1 MSDQISQS
9 SSSPV
14 KLILGLNDKP
24 STGVAFLA
32 AIAHLFAIAASIL
45 TAPLLLARAI
55 GLDDL
60 QTVYV
65 INASLGVSGI
75 ATFIQVY
82 KFGWLGSGLLSVQGT
97 SFAFI
102 GAMAYASS
110 ILKDTM
116 QIDEVVGVLLGT
128 SIIGGGLVIL
138 ASFFLAQIR
147 KIITPTVTGVTIFL
161 LGISLL
167 ISALTN
173 LTRVYSSAADI
184 QQSMLIISEAMI
196 TLLII
201 IVLATRRNIW
211 CRLLS
216 IPSGLLVGFLIAAA
230 FGDLN
235 PPPISNSQVISIL
248 VPFRFPLGF
257 DFLVLILLLPIFL
270 VSLTETIGDITASSS
285 VSELPIEGKSYLER
299 LRGGVMADGVNTIL
313 ASCFGAFP
321 NTTFSQNNA
330 VIKVTGIASR
340 RVGLVLAGLLV
351 LLGAIP
357 LISEVFMRIPGGVLN
372 AATGFLF
379 GMIALT
385 GLQIV
390 LHQKEKRALVVLLLS
405 FAIALALMS
414 LPGAL
419 SRLGLELPAYL
430 VIILGFPVATGTI
443 IAIFLELFRKGKS

>member
-1 MSDQISQS
+1 MSDQ
-9 SSSPV
+9 SPV
-14 KLILGLNDKP
+14 NPSTQLILGLNDKP
-24 STGVAFLA
+24 SAGVTFLA
-32 AIAHLFAIAASIL
+32 ALAHLAAIAASIL

-110 ILKDTM
+110 MLKESM

-128 SIIGGGLVIL
+128 SMVGAILVVL
-138 ASFFLAQIR
+138 ASFFLTQIR
-147 KIITPTVTGVTIFL
+147 KVITPTVTGVTIFL
-161 LGISLL
+161 LGVSLL
-167 ISALTN
+167 MSALTN
-173 LTRVYSSAADI
+173 LMNVYSSASDMQESLTVLA
-184 QQSMLIISEAMI
+184 EAVI
-196 TLLII
+196 TLLVTIF
-201 IVLATRRNIW
+201 LASRENIW

-216 IPSGLLVGFLIAAA
+216 IPSGLLIGFLVAAS

-235 PPPISNSQVISIL
+235 APPVSNSQIISIL
-248 VPFRFPLGF
+248 IPFRFPLGF
-257 DFLVLILLLPIFL
+257 DFLVLIILLPIFL

-285 VSELPIEGKSYLER
+285 VSGLPIEGESYLDR
-299 LRGGVMADGVNTIL
+299 LRGGVMADGVNTML
-313 ASCFGAFP
+313 ASVLGAFP

-357 LISEVFMRIPGGVLN
+357 FISEIFMRIPGGVLN

-379 GMIALT
+379 LMIAYT

-390 LHQKEKRALVVLLLS
+390 LSQEEKSSIVILILSCSLALLLM
-405 FAIALALMS
+405 IAPTFFSGLNLAL
-414 LPGAL
+414 PT
-419 SRLGLELPAYL
+419 YL
-430 VIILGFPVATGTI
+430 TIILGFPVATGTV
-443 IAIFLELFRKGKS
+443 IAIFLELLSKN

>member
-1 MSDQISQS
+1 MSDQ
-9 SSSPV
+9 SPV
-14 KLILGLNDKP
+14 NPSTQLILGLNDKP
-24 STGVAFLA
+24 SGGVTFLA
-32 AIAHLFAIAASIL
+32 ALAHLAAIAASIL

-102 GAMAYASS
+102 GAMAYAASM
-110 ILKDTM
+110 LKENM

-128 SIIGGGLVIL
+128 SMVGAILVVL
-138 ASFFLAQIR
+138 ASFFLTQIR

-161 LGISLL
+161 LGVSLL
-167 ISALTN
+167 LSALTN
-173 LTRVYSSAADI
+173 LMSVYSSASDM
-184 QQSMLIISEAMI
+184 QESLTVVVEAAI
-196 TLLII
+196 TLLVI
-201 IVLATRRNIW
+201 IVLASRDNTW

-216 IPSGLLVGFLIAAA
+216 IPSGLLIGFFVAAA

-235 PPPISNSQVISIL
+235 TQPVPNSQMISIL
-248 VPFRFPLGF
+248 IPFRFPLGF
-257 DFLVLILLLPIFL
+257 DFLVLIILLPIFL

-285 VSELPIEGKSYLER
+285 VSGLPIEGESYLNR
-299 LRGGVMADGVNTIL
+299 LRGGVMADGVNTML
-313 ASCFGAFP
+313 ASVLGAFP

-357 LISEVFMRIPGGVLN
+357 FISEIFMRIPGGVLN

-379 GMIALT
+379 LMIAYT

-390 LHQKEKRALVVLLLS
+390 LSQEEKSSIVILILSCSLALLLM
-405 FAIALALMS
+405 IAPTFFSGLNLAL
-414 LPGAL
+414 PT
-419 SRLGLELPAYL
+419 YL
-430 VIILGFPVATGTI
+430 TIILGFPVATGTV
-443 IAIFLELFRKGKS
+443 IAIFLELLSKN

>member
-1 MSDQISQS
+1 MSDQ
-9 SSSPV
+9 SPV
-14 KLILGLNDKP
+14 NPSTQLILGLNDKP
-24 STGVAFLA
+24 SAGVTFLA
-32 AIAHLFAIAASIL
+32 ALAHLAAIAASIL

-110 ILKDTM
+110 MLKESM

-128 SIIGGGLVIL
+128 SMVGAILVVL
-138 ASFFLAQIR
+138 ASFFLTQIR

-161 LGISLL
+161 LGVSLL
-167 ISALTN
+167 LSALTN
-173 LTRVYSSAADI
+173 LMSVYSSASDM
-184 QQSMLIISEAMI
+184 QESLNVVVEAAI
-196 TLLII
+196 TLLVI
-201 IVLATRRNIW
+201 IVLASRDNTW

-216 IPSGLLVGFLIAAA
+216 IPSGLLIGFFVAAA

-235 PPPISNSQVISIL
+235 TQPVPNSQIISIL
-248 VPFRFPLGF
+248 IPFRFPLGF
-257 DFLVLILLLPIFL
+257 DFLVLIILLPIFL

-285 VSELPIEGKSYLER
+285 VSGLPIEGESYLNR
-299 LRGGVMADGVNTIL
+299 LRGGVMADGVNTML
-313 ASCFGAFP
+313 ASVLGAFP

-357 LISEVFMRIPGGVLN
+357 FISEIFMRIPGGVLN

-379 GMIALT
+379 LMIAYT

-390 LHQKEKRALVVLLLS
+390 LSQEEKSSIVILILSCSLALLLM
-405 FAIALALMS
+405 IAPTFFSGLNLAL
-414 LPGAL
+414 PT
-419 SRLGLELPAYL
+419 YL
-430 VIILGFPVATGTI
+430 TIILGFPVATGTV
-443 IAIFLELFRKGKS
+443 IAIFLELLSKNKR

>member
-1 MSDQISQS
+1 MSDQ
-9 SSSPV
+9 SPV
-14 KLILGLNDKP
+14 NPSTQLILGLNDKP
-24 STGVAFLA
+24 SAGVTFLA
-32 AIAHLFAIAASIL
+32 ALAHLAAIAASIL

-55 GLDDL
+55 GLDDM

-110 ILKDTM
+110 MLKESM

-128 SIIGGGLVIL
+128 SMVGATLVVL
-138 ASFFLAQIR
+138 ASFFLTQIR

-161 LGISLL
+161 LGVSLL
-167 ISALTN
+167 LSALTN
-173 LTRVYSSAADI
+173 LMSVYSSASDM
-184 QQSMLIISEAMI
+184 QESLTVVVEAAI
-196 TLLII
+196 TLLVI
-201 IVLATRRNIW
+201 IVLASRDNTW

-216 IPSGLLVGFLIAAA
+216 IPSGLLIRFFVAAA
-230 FGDLN
+230 FGDLSTQ
-235 PPPISNSQVISIL
+235 PVPNSQIISIL

-257 DFLVLILLLPIFL
+257 DFLVLIILLPIFL

-285 VSELPIEGKSYLER
+285 VSGLPIEGESYLNR
-299 LRGGVMADGVNTIL
+299 LRGGVMADGVNTML
-313 ASCFGAFP
+313 ASVLGAFP

-351 LLGAIP
+351 LLGVIP
-357 LISEVFMRIPGGVLN
+357 FISEIFMRIPGGVLN

-379 GMIALT
+379 LMIAYT

-390 LHQKEKRALVVLLLS
+390 LSQEEKSSIVILILSCSLALLLM
-405 FAIALALMS
+405 IAPTFLSGLNVAL
-414 LPGAL
+414 PT
-419 SRLGLELPAYL
+419 YL
-430 VIILGFPVATGTI
+430 TIILGFPVATGTV
-443 IAIFLELFRKGKS
+443 IAIVLALLSKN

>member
-1 MSDQISQS
+1 MNPSTQ
-9 SSSPV
+9 
-14 KLILGLNDKP
+14 LILGLNDKP
-24 STGVAFLA
+24 SAGVTFLA
-32 AIAHLFAIAASIL
+32 ALAHLAAIAASIL

-55 GLDDL
+55 GLDDM

-110 ILKDTM
+110 MLKESM

-128 SIIGGGLVIL
+128 SMVGAILVVL
-138 ASFFLAQIR
+138 ASFFLTQIR

-161 LGISLL
+161 LGVSLL
-167 ISALTN
+167 LSALTN
-173 LTRVYSSAADI
+173 LMSVYSSASDM
-184 QQSMLIISEAMI
+184 QESLTVVVEAAI
-196 TLLII
+196 TLLVI
-201 IVLATRRNIW
+201 IVLASRDNTW

-216 IPSGLLVGFLIAAA
+216 IPSGLLIGFFVAAA
-230 FGDLN
+230 FGDLGTQ
-235 PPPISNSQVISIL
+235 PVPNSQIISIL

-257 DFLVLILLLPIFL
+257 DFLVLIILLPIFL

-285 VSELPIEGKSYLER
+285 VSGLPIEGESYLNR
-299 LRGGVMADGVNTIL
+299 LRGGVMADGVNTML
-313 ASCFGAFP
+313 ASVLGAFP

-357 LISEVFMRIPGGVLN
+357 FISEIFMRIPGGVLN

-379 GMIALT
+379 LMIAYT

-390 LHQKEKRALVVLLLS
+390 LSQEEKSSIVILILSCSLALLLM
-405 FAIALALMS
+405 IAPTFFSGLNLAL
-414 LPGAL
+414 PT
-419 SRLGLELPAYL
+419 YL
-430 VIILGFPVATGTI
+430 TIILGFPVATGTV
-443 IAIFLELFRKGKS
+443 IAIILALLSKN

>member
-1 MSDQISQS
+1 MSVQN
-9 SSSPV
+9 PV
-14 KLILGLNDKP
+14 NPSKQLILGLNDKP
-24 STGVAFLA
+24 SGGVTFLA
-32 AIAHLFAIAASIL
+32 AVAHLAAIAASIL

-60 QTVYV
+60 QTLYV

-110 ILKDTM
+110 MLKESM

-128 SIIGGGLVIL
+128 SMVGAILVVL
-138 ASFFLAQIR
+138 ASFFLTQIR
-147 KIITPTVTGVTIFL
+147 KVITPTVTGVTIFL
-161 LGISLL
+161 LGVSLL
-167 ISALTN
+167 LSALTN
-173 LTRVYSSAADI
+173 LMNVYSSASDMQGSLTVLA
-184 QQSMLIISEAMI
+184 EALI
-196 TLLII
+196 TLLVT
-201 IVLATRRNIW
+201 IVLASRENMW

-216 IPSGLLVGFLIAAA
+216 IPSGLLIGFLVAAA

-235 PPPISNSQVISIL
+235 APPVSNSQIISIL
-248 VPFRFPLGF
+248 MPFRFPLGF
-257 DFLVLILLLPIFL
+257 DFLVLIILLPIFL
-270 VSLTETIGDITASSS
+270 VSLTETIGDITASSN
-285 VSELPIEGKSYLER
+285 VSGLPIEGESYLDR
-299 LRGGVMADGVNTIL
+299 LRGGVMADGVNTML
-313 ASCFGAFP
+313 ASALGAFP

-379 GMIALT
+379 LMIAFT

-390 LHQKEKRALVVLLLS
+390 LNQEEKSSFLILVLSCSLALLLMVTPTFFS
-405 FAIALALMS
+405 GLNWAL
-414 LPGAL
+414 PPYL
-419 SRLGLELPAYL
+419 S
-430 VIILGFPVATGTI
+430 IILGFPVATGTV
-443 IAIFLELFRKGKS
+443 IAIVLELFRKNMG

>member
-1 MSDQISQS
+1 MSDQ
-9 SSSPV
+9 SPV
-14 KLILGLNDKP
+14 NSSKQLILELNDKP
-24 STGVAFLA
+24 SGGVAFLA
-32 AIAHLFAIAASIL
+32 ALAHLAAIAASIL

-110 ILKDTM
+110 MLKESM
-116 QIDEVVGVLLGT
+116 QIDEVAGVLLGT
-128 SIIGGGLVIL
+128 SMVGAILVVL
-138 ASFFLAQIR
+138 ASFFLIQIR
-147 KIITPTVTGVTIFL
+147 KVITPTVTGVTIFL
-161 LGISLL
+161 LGVSLL
-167 ISALTN
+167 LSALTN
-173 LTRVYSSAADI
+173 LMNVYSSASDMQESLTVLA
-184 QQSMLIISEAMI
+184 EALI
-196 TLLII
+196 TLLVT
-201 IVLATRRNIW
+201 IVLASRENMW

-216 IPSGLLVGFLIAAA
+216 IPSGLLIGFLVAAS

-235 PPPISNSQVISIL
+235 APPVSNSQIISIL
-248 VPFRFPLGF
+248 IPFRFPLGF
-257 DFLVLILLLPIFL
+257 DFLVLIILLPIFL

-285 VSELPIEGKSYLER
+285 VSGLPIEGESYLDR
-299 LRGGVMADGVNTIL
+299 LRGGVMADGVNTML
-313 ASCFGAFP
+313 ASALGAFP

-357 LISEVFMRIPGGVLN
+357 LISEIFMQIPGGVLN

-379 GMIALT
+379 LMIAYT

-390 LHQKEKRALVVLLLS
+390 LNQKEKSSFVILVLSCSLALLLMVAPTFFS
-405 FAIALALMS
+405 GLNLAL
-414 LPGAL
+414 P
-419 SRLGLELPAYL
+419 PYL
-430 VIILGFPVATGTI
+430 TIILGFPVATGTL
-443 IAIFLELFRKGKS
+443 IAIVLDLFIKK

>member
-1 MSDQISQS
+1 VNS
-9 SSSPV
+9 S
-14 KLILGLNDKP
+14 KQLILELNDKP
-24 STGVAFLA
+24 SGGVAFLA
-32 AIAHLFAIAASIL
+32 ALAHLAAIAASIL

-110 ILKDTM
+110 MLKESM
-116 QIDEVVGVLLGT
+116 QIDEVAGVLLGT
-128 SIIGGGLVIL
+128 SMVGAILVVL
-138 ASFFLAQIR
+138 ASFFLIQIR
-147 KIITPTVTGVTIFL
+147 KVITPTVTGVTIFL
-161 LGISLL
+161 LGVSLL
-167 ISALTN
+167 LSALTN
-173 LTRVYSSAADI
+173 LMNVYSSASDMQESLTVLA
-184 QQSMLIISEAMI
+184 EALI
-196 TLLII
+196 TLLVT
-201 IVLATRRNIW
+201 IVLASRENMW

-216 IPSGLLVGFLIAAA
+216 IPSGLLIGFLVAAS

-235 PPPISNSQVISIL
+235 APPVSNSQIISIL
-248 VPFRFPLGF
+248 IPFRFPLGF
-257 DFLVLILLLPIFL
+257 DFLVLIILLPIFL

-285 VSELPIEGKSYLER
+285 VSGLPIEGESYLDR
-299 LRGGVMADGVNTIL
+299 LRGGVMADGVNTML
-313 ASCFGAFP
+313 ASALGAFP

-357 LISEVFMRIPGGVLN
+357 LVSEIFMRIPGGVLN

-379 GMIALT
+379 LMIAYT

-390 LHQKEKRALVVLLLS
+390 LNQKEKSSFVILVLSCSLALLLMVAPTFFS
-405 FAIALALMS
+405 GLNLAL
-414 LPGAL
+414 P
-419 SRLGLELPAYL
+419 PYL
-430 VIILGFPVATGTI
+430 TIILGFPVATGTL
-443 IAIFLELFRKGKS
+443 IAIVLDLFIKK

>member
-1 MSDQISQS
+1 MSDQ
-9 SSSPV
+9 SPV
-14 KLILGLNDKP
+14 NSSKQLILGLNDKP
-24 STGVAFLA
+24 SGGVTFLA
-32 AIAHLFAIAASIL
+32 ALAHLAAIAASIL

-110 ILKDTM
+110 MLKESM

-128 SIIGGGLVIL
+128 SMVGAILVVL
-138 ASFFLAQIR
+138 ASFFLTQIR
-147 KIITPTVTGVTIFL
+147 KVITPTVTGVTIFL
-161 LGISLL
+161 LGVSLL
-167 ISALTN
+167 LSALTN
-173 LTRVYSSAADI
+173 LMNVYSSASDMQESLTVLA
-184 QQSMLIISEAMI
+184 EAVI
-196 TLLII
+196 TLLVTIF
-201 IVLATRRNIW
+201 LASRENIW

-216 IPSGLLVGFLIAAA
+216 IPSGLLIGFLVAAF

-235 PPPISNSQVISIL
+235 APPVSNSQIISIL
-248 VPFRFPLGF
+248 IPFRFPLGF
-257 DFLVLILLLPIFL
+257 DFLVLIILLPIFL

-285 VSELPIEGKSYLER
+285 VSGLPIEGESYLER
-299 LRGGVMADGVNTIL
+299 LRGGVMADGVNTML
-313 ASCFGAFP
+313 ASVLGAFP

-357 LISEVFMRIPGGVLN
+357 LISEIFMRIPGGVLN

-379 GMIALT
+379 LMIAYT

-390 LHQKEKRALVVLLLS
+390 LNQEEKSSVVILVLSCSLALLLMVAPTFFS
-405 FAIALALMS
+405 GLNLAL
-414 LPGAL
+414 P
-419 SRLGLELPAYL
+419 PYL
-430 VIILGFPVATGTI
+430 TIILGFPVATGTV
-443 IAIFLELFRKGKS
+443 IAIVLDLFIKNKG

>member
-1 MSDQISQS
+1 MSVQN
-9 SSSPV
+9 PV
-14 KLILGLNDKP
+14 NPSKQLILGLNDKP
-24 STGVAFLA
+24 SGGVTFLA
-32 AIAHLFAIAASIL
+32 AVAHLAAIAASIL

-60 QTVYV
+60 QTLYV

-110 ILKDTM
+110 MLKESM

-128 SIIGGGLVIL
+128 SMVGAILVVL
-138 ASFFLAQIR
+138 ASFFLTQIR
-147 KIITPTVTGVTIFL
+147 KVITPTVTGVTIFL
-161 LGISLL
+161 LGVSLL
-167 ISALTN
+167 LSALTN
-173 LTRVYSSAADI
+173 LMNVYSSASDMQGSLTVLA
-184 QQSMLIISEAMI
+184 EALI
-196 TLLII
+196 TLLVT
-201 IVLATRRNIW
+201 IVLASRENMW

-216 IPSGLLVGFLIAAA
+216 IPSGLLIGFLVAAA

-235 PPPISNSQVISIL
+235 APPVSNSQIISIL
-248 VPFRFPLGF
+248 IPFRFPLGF
-257 DFLVLILLLPIFL
+257 DFLVLIILLPIFL
-270 VSLTETIGDITASSS
+270 VSLTETIGDITASSN
-285 VSELPIEGKSYLER
+285 VSGLPIEGESYLDR
-299 LRGGVMADGVNTIL
+299 LRGGVMADGVNTMV
-313 ASCFGAFP
+313 ASTLGAFP

-379 GMIALT
+379 LMIAYT

-390 LHQKEKRALVVLLLS
+390 LKQEDKSSFVILVLSCSLALLLMVTPT
-405 FAIALALMS
+405 FFTGLNWAL
-414 LPGAL
+414 P
-419 SRLGLELPAYL
+419 PYL
-430 VIILGFPVATGTI
+430 AIILGFPVATGTV
-443 IAIFLELFRKGKS
+443 IAIVLELFRKNMG

>member
-1 MSDQISQS
+1 MSDQ
-9 SSSPV
+9 SPV
-14 KLILGLNDKP
+14 NPSTQLILGLNDKP
-24 STGVAFLA
+24 SAGVTLLA
-32 AIAHLFAIAASIL
+32 ALAHLAAIAASIL

-55 GLDDL
+55 GLDDM

-110 ILKDTM
+110 MLKESM

-128 SIIGGGLVIL
+128 SMVGAILVVL
-138 ASFFLAQIR
+138 ASFFLTQIR

-161 LGISLL
+161 LGVSLL
-167 ISALTN
+167 LSALTN
-173 LTRVYSSAADI
+173 LMSVYSSASDMQESLTVLA
-184 QQSMLIISEAMI
+184 EAVI
-196 TLLII
+196 TLLVTIF
-201 IVLATRRNIW
+201 LASRENIW

-216 IPSGLLVGFLIAAA
+216 IPSGLLIGFLVAAS

-235 PPPISNSQVISIL
+235 APPVSNSQIISIL
-248 VPFRFPLGF
+248 IPFRFPLGF
-257 DFLVLILLLPIFL
+257 DFLVLIILLPIFL

-285 VSELPIEGKSYLER
+285 VSGLPIEGESYLNR
-299 LRGGVMADGVNTIL
+299 LRGGVMADGVNTML
-313 ASCFGAFP
+313 ASVLGAFP

-357 LISEVFMRIPGGVLN
+357 FISEIFMRIPGGVLN

-379 GMIALT
+379 LMIAYT

-390 LHQKEKRALVVLLLS
+390 LSQEEKSSIVILILSCSLALLLM
-405 FAIALALMS
+405 IAPTFFSGLNLAL
-414 LPGAL
+414 PT
-419 SRLGLELPAYL
+419 YL
-430 VIILGFPVATGTI
+430 TIILGFPVATGTV
-443 IAIFLELFRKGKS
+443 IAIVLALLSKN

>member
-1 MSDQISQS
+1 MSDQ
-9 SSSPV
+9 SPV
-14 KLILGLNDKP
+14 NSSKQLILELNDKP
-24 STGVAFLA
+24 SGGVAFLA
-32 AIAHLFAIAASIL
+32 ALAHLAAIAASIL

-110 ILKDTM
+110 MLKESM
-116 QIDEVVGVLLGT
+116 QIDEVAGVLLGT
-128 SIIGGGLVIL
+128 SMVGAILVVL
-138 ASFFLAQIR
+138 ASFFLIQIR
-147 KIITPTVTGVTIFL
+147 KVITPTVTGVTIFL
-161 LGISLL
+161 LGVSLL
-167 ISALTN
+167 LSALTN
-173 LTRVYSSAADI
+173 LMNVYSSASDMQESLTVLA
-184 QQSMLIISEAMI
+184 EALI
-196 TLLII
+196 TLLVT
-201 IVLATRRNIW
+201 IVLASRENMW

-216 IPSGLLVGFLIAAA
+216 IPSGLLIGFLVAAS

-235 PPPISNSQVISIL
+235 APPVSNSQIISIL
-248 VPFRFPLGF
+248 IPFRFPLGF
-257 DFLVLILLLPIFL
+257 DFLVLIILLPIFL

-285 VSELPIEGKSYLER
+285 VSGLPIEGESYLDR
-299 LRGGVMADGVNTIL
+299 LRGGVMADGVNTML
-313 ASCFGAFP
+313 ASALGAFP

-357 LISEVFMRIPGGVLN
+357 LVSEIFMRIPGGVLN

-379 GMIALT
+379 LMIAYT

-390 LHQKEKRALVVLLLS
+390 LNQKEKSSFVILVLSCSLALLLMVAPTFFS
-405 FAIALALMS
+405 GLNLAL
-414 LPGAL
+414 P
-419 SRLGLELPAYL
+419 PYL
-430 VIILGFPVATGTI
+430 TIILGFPVATGTL
-443 IAIFLELFRKGKS
+443 IAIVLDLFIKK

>member
-1 MSDQISQS
+1 MSDQ
-9 SSSPV
+9 SPV
-14 KLILGLNDKP
+14 NSSKQLILGLNDKP
-24 STGVAFLA
+24 SGGVTFLA
-32 AIAHLFAIAASIL
+32 ALAHLAAIAASIL

-110 ILKDTM
+110 MLKESM

-128 SIIGGGLVIL
+128 SMVGAILVVL
-138 ASFFLAQIR
+138 ASFFLTQIR

-161 LGISLL
+161 LGVSLL
-167 ISALTN
+167 LSALTN
-173 LTRVYSSAADI
+173 LMSVYSSASDMQESLAV
-184 QQSMLIISEAMI
+184 LAEAVI
-196 TLLII
+196 TLLVTIF
-201 IVLATRRNIW
+201 LASRENIW

-216 IPSGLLVGFLIAAA
+216 IPSGLLIGFLVAAS

-235 PPPISNSQVISIL
+235 APPVSNSQIISIL
-248 VPFRFPLGF
+248 IPFRFPLGF
-257 DFLVLILLLPIFL
+257 DFLVLIILLPIFL

-285 VSELPIEGKSYLER
+285 VSGLPIEGESYLNR
-299 LRGGVMADGVNTIL
+299 LRGGVMADGVNTML
-313 ASCFGAFP
+313 ASVLGAFP

-357 LISEVFMRIPGGVLN
+357 FISEIFMRIPGGVLN

-379 GMIALT
+379 LMIAYT

-390 LHQKEKRALVVLLLS
+390 LSQEEKSSIVILILSCSLALLLM
-405 FAIALALMS
+405 IAPTFLSGLNVAL
-414 LPGAL
+414 PT
-419 SRLGLELPAYL
+419 YL
-430 VIILGFPVATGTI
+430 TIILGFPVATGTV
-443 IAIFLELFRKGKS
+443 IAIVLALLSKN

>member
-1 MSDQISQS
+1 M
-9 SSSPV
+9 
-14 KLILGLNDKP
+14 ILGLNDKP
-24 STGVAFLA
+24 SAGVTFLA
-32 AIAHLFAIAASIL
+32 ALAHLAAIAASIL

-110 ILKDTM
+110 MLKESM

-128 SIIGGGLVIL
+128 SMVGAILVVL
-138 ASFFLAQIR
+138 ASFFLSQIR

-161 LGISLL
+161 LGVSLL
-167 ISALTN
+167 LSALTN
-173 LTRVYSSAADI
+173 LMSVYSSA
-184 QQSMLIISEAMI
+184 SEMQKSLTVVAEAAI
-196 TLLII
+196 TLLVI
-201 IVLATRRNIW
+201 IVLASRDNTW

-216 IPSGLLVGFLIAAA
+216 IPSGLLIGFFVAAA
-230 FGDLN
+230 FGDLSTQ
-235 PPPISNSQVISIL
+235 PVPNSQIISIL

-257 DFLVLILLLPIFL
+257 DFLVLIILLPIFL

-285 VSELPIEGKSYLER
+285 VSGLPIEGESYLNR
-299 LRGGVMADGVNTIL
+299 LRGGVMADGVNTML
-313 ASCFGAFP
+313 ASVLGAFP

-357 LISEVFMRIPGGVLN
+357 FISEIFMRIPGGVLN

-379 GMIALT
+379 LMIAYT

-390 LHQKEKRALVVLLLS
+390 LSQEEKSSIVILILSCSLALLLM
-405 FAIALALMS
+405 IAPTFFSGLNLAL
-414 LPGAL
+414 PT
-419 SRLGLELPAYL
+419 YL
-430 VIILGFPVATGTI
+430 TIILGFPVATGTV
-443 IAIFLELFRKGKS
+443 IAIVLALLSKN

>member
-1 MSDQISQS
+1 MNPSTQ
-9 SSSPV
+9 
-14 KLILGLNDKP
+14 LILGLNDKP
-24 STGVAFLA
+24 SAGVTFLA
-32 AIAHLFAIAASIL
+32 ALAHLAAIAASIL

-55 GLDDL
+55 GLDDM

-110 ILKDTM
+110 MLKESM
-116 QIDEVVGVLLGT
+116 QINEVVGVLLGT
-128 SIIGGGLVIL
+128 SMVGAILVVL

-161 LGISLL
+161 LGVSLL
-167 ISALTN
+167 LSALTN
-173 LTRVYSSAADI
+173 LMSVYSSASDM
-184 QQSMLIISEAMI
+184 QESLTVVVEAAI
-196 TLLII
+196 TLLVI
-201 IVLATRRNIW
+201 IVLASRDNTW

-216 IPSGLLVGFLIAAA
+216 IPSGLLIGFFVAAA
-230 FGDLN
+230 FGDLGTQ
-235 PPPISNSQVISIL
+235 PVPNSQIISIL

-257 DFLVLILLLPIFL
+257 DFLVLIILLPIFL

-285 VSELPIEGKSYLER
+285 VSGLPIEGESYLNR
-299 LRGGVMADGVNTIL
+299 LRGGVMADGVNTML
-313 ASCFGAFP
+313 ASVLGAFP

-357 LISEVFMRIPGGVLN
+357 FISEIFMRIPGGVLN

-379 GMIALT
+379 LMIAYT

-390 LHQKEKRALVVLLLS
+390 LNQEQKSSIGILIVSCSLALLLM
-405 FAIALALMS
+405 IAPTFFSGLNLAL
-414 LPGAL
+414 PT
-419 SRLGLELPAYL
+419 YL
-430 VIILGFPVATGTI
+430 TIILGFPVATGTV
-443 IAIFLELFRKGKS
+443 IAIVLALLSKN

>member
-1 MSDQISQS
+1 MSDK
-9 SSSPV
+9 SPV
-14 KLILGLNDKP
+14 NPSTQLILGLNDKP
-24 STGVAFLA
+24 SAGVTFLA
-32 AIAHLFAIAASIL
+32 ALAHLAAIAASIL

-110 ILKDTM
+110 MLKESM

-128 SIIGGGLVIL
+128 SMVGAILVVL
-138 ASFFLAQIR
+138 ASFFLTQIR
-147 KIITPTVTGVTIFL
+147 KVITPTVTGVTIFL
-161 LGISLL
+161 LGVSLL
-167 ISALTN
+167 LSALTN
-173 LTRVYSSAADI
+173 LMNVYSSASDMQESLAV
-184 QQSMLIISEAMI
+184 LAEAVI
-196 TLLII
+196 TLLVTIF
-201 IVLATRRNIW
+201 LASRENIW

-216 IPSGLLVGFLIAAA
+216 IPSGLLIGFLVAAS

-235 PPPISNSQVISIL
+235 APPVSNSQIISIL
-248 VPFRFPLGF
+248 IPFRFPLGF
-257 DFLVLILLLPIFL
+257 DFLVLIILLPIFL

-285 VSELPIEGKSYLER
+285 VSGLSIEGESYLER
-299 LRGGVMADGVNTIL
+299 LRGGVMADGVNTML
-313 ASCFGAFP
+313 ASVLGAFP

-340 RVGLVLAGLLV
+340 RVGLALAALLV

-357 LISEVFMRIPGGVLN
+357 LISEIFMRIPGGVLN

-379 GMIALT
+379 LMIAYT
-385 GLQIV
+385 GLQIILNQEEKSSLVILV
-390 LHQKEKRALVVLLLS
+390 LSCLLALLLMATPTFFS
-405 FAIALALMS
+405 GLNLAL
-414 LPGAL
+414 P
-419 SRLGLELPAYL
+419 PYL
-430 VIILGFPVATGTI
+430 TIILGFPVATGTV
-443 IAIFLELFRKGKS
+443 IAIVLDLFIKNKG